1 MASDDG
7 FREIQLDG
15 KQLVFL
21 FMATTIVAVV
31 IFLCGVMVGRGV
43 RNGSATV
50 AIEPASGAPP
60 PAEAAEPAGA
70 PGPATAAANAPA
82 APPATPPAPPAEDPS
97 YYSQLGGEKPPAGAP
112 KQTPTPVVEQPAAV
126 DTAKQKTAAL
136 PATVP
141 AVSAPAATKSSDP
154 PWVVQVAAM
163 LEKSQAE
170 AIVKRLVAKGYPAYL
185 VEPPT
190 TGGMFRVRVGQY
202 NERREAEAVMRRL
215 EREEQFKP
223 FIPPR

>member
-43 RNGSATV
+43 RNGPATV

-60 PAEAAEPAGA
+60 PAEAVEPAGA
-70 PGPATAAANAPA
+70 PGPATANAPA
-82 APPATPPAPPAEDPS
+82 APPATPPAPPAEDSS

-126 DTAKQKTAAL
+126 DTAKQKTAA
-136 PATVP
+136 PP
-141 AVSAPAATKSSDP
+141 AVSAPAATTSSEP
-154 PWVVQVAAM
+154 PLVVQVAAM
-163 LEKSQAE
+163 LEKNQAE

-185 VEPPT
+185 VEPPA
-190 TGGMFRVRVGQY
+190 TGGMFRVRVGKF

-215 EREEQFKP
+215 EKEEQFKP
-223 FIPPR
+223 WITR

>member
-43 RNGSATV
+43 RNGPATV
-50 AIEPASGAPP
+50 AIESASGAPP
-60 PAEAAEPAGA
+60 PAEAVEPAGA

-82 APPATPPAPPAEDPS
+82 APPATPPAPPAEDSS
-97 YYSQLGGEKPPAGAP
+97 YYSQLGGGKPPAGAP
-112 KQTPTPVVEQPAAV
+112 KQTPTPVVEQPAAE
-126 DTAKQKTAAL
+126 
-136 PATVP
+136 
-141 AVSAPAATKSSDP
+141 P
-154 PWVVQVAAM
+154 PLVVQVAAM
-163 LEKSQAE
+163 LEKNQAE

-185 VEPPT
+185 VEPPA
-190 TGGMFRVRVGQY
+190 TGGMFRVRVGKF
-202 NERREAEAVMRRL
+202 NERREAEAVLRRL
-215 EREEQFKP
+215 VKEEQFKQAW
-223 FIPPR
+223 IPR